1 MVATSEVGS
10 SKIEYKGSYH
20 GVEGG
25 HLFVVCIDMN
35 AFFNKTQLVHVL
47 NKSPQMISIHV
58 IYIYICEFDQLSGL
72 YCATGDTSFE
82 L

>member
-1 MVATSEVGS
+1 MVATSEFGS

-20 GVEGG
+20 GVEWG
-25 HLFVVCIDMN
+25 HLFVVCRDTN
-35 AFFNKTQLVHVL
+35 AFFNKTQLVHCL
-47 NKSPQMISIHV
+47 NKSPQMISTLV
-58 IYIYICEFDQLSGL
+58 ICKFDHLSGL